1 MPVLHSVATSPTIP
15 CILFHTNDYSIM
27 HLTISLTTVDPSQ
40 QRKNTTCF
48 MISYAHLSQLFF
60 SLNLLVALQ
69 THHIRPSSATKSF
82 FFSPHLSIS
91 ASAIAASPRSPALVG
106 ALTDELSKV
115 WGGGKGGVRGSES
128 LEDSSGT
135 AVAGAAGEGG
145 ASGRGGVGGRDA
157 SFSASGGGE
166 EA

>member
-1 MPVLHSVATSPTIP
+1 
-15 CILFHTNDYSIM
+15 M

-48 MISYAHLSQLFF
+48 MISSSHLIIIL
-60 SLNLLVALQ
+60 LLKPLVALQ

-82 FFSPHLSIS
+82 FFSSHLSIS
-91 ASAIAASPRSPALVG
+91 ASAIATSPRSPALVG
-106 ALTDELSKV
+106 AFTDELSKV

-135 AVAGAAGEGG
+135 AVAGAVGEGG

-157 SFSASGGGE
+157 SFSASGGGD